1 MTRTSVAFSARRTP
15 PLALALLAVL
25 AVLSAACGGDTIGNT
40 PAATRATTAGTP
52 TPVATIPVGLVPMPT
67 PTTEAEAAAEAGSS
81 EPAAELT
88 AIDPTALQ
96 AEVDALVAGLGG
108 LVAVEV
114 EEPGGT
120 SLASWNAGEQ
130 MEAASL
136 YKLAIMV
143 ETFRQRDAGMLTF
156 DDPVLLQDYHFSEGG
171 DVFSE
176 EEIGTTAD
184 VATLLEA
191 MITVSSNV
199 AATALLEYVGTD
211 NVNETMASL
220 GLSSTQIRWYPGPSG
235 DADEPAAGRRLL
247 VARPDIRADEALNVT
262 SAGDV
267 AALFRMLLAGEVVNA
282 EASQEMLDLLGRQEI
297 NDRLPALLPGGTVV
311 AHKTGNLD
319 GLMHDAGVIYAPAGP
334 VIVVVMTED
343 LDEVDSTFLIAQVGL
358 LAYEAHQ

>member
-1 MTRTSVAFSARRTP
+1 MTRISVAFSARRTP
-15 PLALALLAVL
+15 RLALALLAIL
-25 AVLSAACGGDTIGNT
+25 ALISAACGGDTAGNT
-40 PAATRATTAGTP
+40 PAATIAGSP
-52 TPVATIPVGLVPMPT
+52 TPVATIPVGLALIPT
-67 PTTEAEAAAEAGSS
+67 PTSEAEAAAEAATT
-81 EPAAELT
+81 EPAPALP

-96 AEVDALVAGLGG
+96 AEVDALVAGIDG
-108 LVAVEV
+108 LVAVEI
-114 EEPGGT
+114 EDPDGAA
-120 SLASWNAGEQ
+120 LASWNAGEQ
-130 MEAASL
+130 MESASL

-143 ETFRQRDAGMLTF
+143 ETFRQRDVGMLTF

-171 DVFSE
+171 DVYSE
-176 EEIGTTAD
+176 DEIGMTTD

-211 NVNETMASL
+211 NVNETMVSL

-235 DADEPAAGRRLL
+235 DADEPSAGRRLL
-247 VARPDIRADEALNVT
+247 VVRPDIRADEALNVT

-282 EASQEMLDLLGRQEI
+282 EASQEMLDLLARQEI
-297 NDRLPALLPGGTVV
+297 NDRLPALLPEGTVV

-343 LDEVDSTFLIAQVGL
+343 LDEVISTGLIAQIGL